1 MTWTSIK
8 TLILQSPVG
17 DLPCV
22 SSPYNLNCIPKSL
35 NLPFPSSAAVKKWIF
50 LKTNINYTM
59 KKRLG
64 RNLTLPGAQLLMDL
78 YGHHT
83 SP

>member
-22 SSPYNLNCIPKSL
+22 SNPYNLNCIPKFL
-35 NLPFPSSAAVKKWIF
+35 NLPFPSSAAV
-50 LKTNINYTM
+50 
-59 KKRLG
+59 
-64 RNLTLPGAQLLMDL
+64 QEMDHFEDQHKL
-78 YGHHT
+78 HHEEVIG
-83 SP
+83 